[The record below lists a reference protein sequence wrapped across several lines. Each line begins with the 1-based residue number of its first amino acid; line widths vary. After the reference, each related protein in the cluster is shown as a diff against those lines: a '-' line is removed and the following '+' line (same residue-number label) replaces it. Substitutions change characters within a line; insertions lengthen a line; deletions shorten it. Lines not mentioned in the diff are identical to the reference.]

1 MWMATPKGFPVL
13 MNILNKFRK
22 QMINYL
28 EEEKSTGL
36 PFPTETTKELYYNYL
51 DNRKEEVKSNL
62 L

>member
-1 MWMATPKGFPVL
+1 MATPKGFPVL

-36 PFPTETTKELYYNYL
+36 PFSTETTKELYYNYL